1 MIAAL
6 RSWLTAILATAVLL
20 SVAEKLIP
28 EGSVRK
34 IASMT
39 GGLLLLTVLVRPIT
53 SLRPD
58 SFSLDMG
65 DYSQVIQERQAELQA
80 ENENALSE
88 LIAERTAAYIS
99 DKADTLGL
107 AVQVQVETKNGADG
121 VPVPWQA
128 EIWGQRSPILAAYM
142 EEELGI
148 PGERQVW
155 HEGEN

>member
-65 DYSQVIQERQAELQA
+65 DYSQAVQERQAELQA

-99 DKADTLGL
+99 DKANTLGL
-107 AVQVQVETKNGADG
+107 SVKARVETKTGEDG
-121 VPVPWQA
+121 VPVPFSVRLK
-128 EIWGQRSPILAAYM
+128 GQRSGELASYI
-142 EEELGI
+142 EGELGI
-148 PGERQVW
+148 PQERQVW
-155 HEGEN
+155 SER

>member
-1 MIAAL
+1 MIEAL

-65 DYSQVIQERQAELQA
+65 DYSRAVQERQAELQA

-99 DKADTLGL
+99 DKSA
-107 AVQVQVETKNGADG
+107 
-121 VPVPWQA
+121 
-128 EIWGQRSPILAAYM
+128 S
-142 EEELGI
+142 LGI
-148 PGERQVW
+148 
-155 HEGEN
+155 N